1 MSRARGSRGTGTVVE
16 RGGKWY
22 VRRSVTLP
30 NGRRS
35 RPLGRPYPTREA
47 AERARDGAKE
57 TAGSA
62 PWTWGAIFDE
72 LLDELSVELV
82 ESRQESYLAIVDRH
96 IRLHLR
102 PRIGSMVARETTSKD
117 LDRLWRDLRDLSL
130 SPKYVKNIR
139 GTLSMAATAAIE
151 RQVLDRN
158 IVIERRSRSRRRKS
172 GRRQGRPLIVPF
184 NEQEAIRLRRWLVA
198 NWPRRS
204 ENALVLLCSLE
215 TGARRGETLGLRWTG
230 VDYEAGTLTYV
241 EQVLWITQPQPRR
254 LELRPLKT
262 DESERTISVSPLLLD
277 QLRLHQERVGRAG
290 EELVFSH
297 PDGRLRNPDK
307 VNDFVSRNLPWG
319 TEIGLPRRPQPHL
332 LRHTHASLL
341 LAAGLPVT
349 EVSARLGHSIPS
361 TTLNF
366 YAHAVEA
373 HRDRTALAWD
383 TLLGDDAAPD

>member
-1 MSRARGSRGTGTVVE
+1 M
-16 RGGKWY
+16 
-22 VRRSVTLP
+22 
-30 NGRRS
+30 
-35 RPLGRPYPTREA
+35 
-47 AERARDGAKE
+47 
-57 TAGSA
+57 
-62 PWTWGAIFDE
+62 
-72 LLDELSVELV
+72 V
-82 ESRQESYLAIVDRH
+82 ESGQESYLAIIDRH

-102 PRIGSMVARETTSKD
+102 PRVGSRVARETTSKD
-117 LDRLWRDLRDLSL
+117 LDRLWRELRDVPL
-130 SPKYVKNIR
+130 SPKYVRTIR
-139 GTLSMAATAAIE
+139 GTLSIAAAAAVE
-151 RQVLDRN
+151 WQVLDRN
-158 IVIERRSRSRRRKS
+158 IVIERRSRSRRRRS
-172 GRRQGRPLIVPF
+172 GRRLGRPQIVPF

-198 NWPRRS
+198 NWHRRS

-215 TGARRGETLGLRWTG
+215 TGARRGETMGLRWTG
-230 VDYEAGTLTYV
+230 VDFEAGTLTYV
-241 EQVLWITQPQPRR
+241 EQVLWITKPPPRR

-307 VNDFVSRNLPWG
+307 VNDFVSRNLPWH

-341 LAAGLPVT
+341 LATGLPVT
-349 EVSARLGHSIPS
+349 DVSARLGHSIPT
-361 TTLNF
+361 TTLNV

-383 TLLGDDAAPD
+383 ALLRDDAAPSSGEPSTGVG